1 MKLTVVG
8 IYVWREKAYLPV
20 QAQFE
25 SGIFT
30 NIEPVLVVNLDTD
43 ELVSA
48 IQKVKDVGCPKLPE
62 PTRKEWLERKDP
74 VLAATKARSWKELAR
89 RGASYT
95 IGWANKEARLDVSR
109 VDKQG
114 RWENDPAKVKVFP
127 EDTPLQVIVTIILED
142 ISSRSKLSR
151 N

>member
-1 MKLTVVG
+1 MKLIVVG

-30 NIEPVLVVNLDTD
+30 DVEPILIVNLDTE

-48 IQKVKDVGCPKLPE
+48 IQKVKEVGHPKLPE
-62 PTRKEWLERKDP
+62 PTREEWLERKHP
-74 VLAATKARSWKELAR
+74 VLRATKARSWKELAR
-89 RGASYT
+89 QGFSYT
-95 IGWANKEARLDVSR
+95 IGWTDSETRVDMSRL
-109 VDKQG
+109 DKQG
-114 RWENDPAKVKVFP
+114 RWENDPAKVKIFP
-127 EDTPLQVIVTIILED
+127 QGMSLQVLVATILED
-142 ISSRSKLSR
+142 VFSRMELNR